1 MKMTKIENEKTAQYT
16 QVHRLFRKTLEIS
29 FDFVVMA
36 FLFFILYLTVYS
48 IYLNFKLT
56 YGVTEPKLLIAN
68 VLVTVILIETYRIL
82 IIYLRQHRVSLTHI
96 LEVGIVALIQ
106 KLIVASD
113 FENMDAFKLLSI
125 AILLFVLGYLY
136 LKVGED

>member
-1 MKMTKIENEKTAQYT
+1 MKMTRIENENTAQYT
-16 QVHRLFRKTLEIS
+16 QVHKLFRKVLEIS
-29 FDFVVMA
+29 FDFVVMM

-56 YGVTEPKLLIAN
+56 YRVTEPKLLIAN
-68 VLVTVILIETYRIL
+68 VLVTIILIETYRIL

-113 FENMDAFKLLSI
+113 FEHLDSFKLLSI
-125 AILLFVLGYLY
+125 AALLFVLGYFY
-136 LKVGED
+136 IKVGED